1 MRYLL
6 IVAACMFIFQ
16 ANGQCRGFAKTN
28 CKESLGGYVSTGET
42 NTSELKPGE
51 KHQFMATFYKGQH
64 YRIAICSDESL
75 GNMQFTIRN
84 AKRQLYFDNHGEK
97 ISSFDFKVASTQQLI
112 ISLIAPENNAATE
125 ENTEESKEEI
135 SGCVSAIT
143 GFRL

>member
-6 IVAACMFIFQ
+6 IVFACMFIFQ
-16 ANGQCRGFAKTN
+16 ANGQCRGFCKTN

-84 AKRQLYFDNHGEK
+84 AKKDNCILTTMEK
-97 ISSFDFKVASTQQLI
+97 KYLVLI
-112 ISLIAPENNAATE
+112 LKLHLLNN
-125 ENTEESKEEI
+125 
-135 SGCVSAIT
+135 
-143 GFRL
+143 